1 MSTLAVFVVAATVS
15 IVGNNN
21 VVVQGNSVIIERE
34 HPPTKQAEQPVIPPT
49 KMGERSA
56 AQPLKTAKPQTRKR
70 SPSPVSRVK
79 QNTGDCFIV
88 GDNNVCK

>member
-34 HPPTKQAEQPVIPPT
+34 QQPVIPPT

-56 AQPLKTAKPQTRKR
+56 AQTPKTAKPQTRKR